1 MRFFFFFAQEG
12 NWHLAVFFCAKMIP
26 ESASWKGRQSEAVRR
41 QPVGRHIEEVH
52 PERRRGRE
60 GDVVVQ
66 MEAAASY
73 SLAVI
78 LLLFVVEV
86 GGGGGE
92 AVGGHIAR
100 CWSRFWTRSFF
111 LPSGRIHFLLVVVV
125 VVW

>member
-1 MRFFFFFAQEG
+1 M
-12 NWHLAVFFCAKMIP
+12 
-26 ESASWKGRQSEAVRR
+26 RR
-41 QPVGRHIEEVH
+41 QPVGRHIEEVD

-66 MEAAASY
+66 MEAS
-73 SLAVI
+73 SSCSVAVI

-100 CWSRFWTRSFF
+100 CWSRFWTRSLF